1 MSTRDYNDI
10 LRNRNGTYSYPNFTA
25 FALDFSGNVLQA
37 KRWQTYSQRFGNP
50 VVDSTIRDYSLYV
63 QDQFRVTRGLT
74 LNYGLRYEY
83 ASYTQP
89 SLVNPNYPQT
99 GVINQPNRNFAPRFG
114 LAYAFNDNKTVLRAG
129 YGIFYARFPGGLI
142 NTLHLENGIYQRL
155 ISLNASRP
163 EDVAAG
169 PVFPN
174 PLPDIDRNPPAGS
187 VDVTFASPEFRNP
200 YTQQAD
206 IAIERELAHD
216 LGITVSYIWSRGLQ
230 MFAVRDLNIGP
241 LGAPVTYTIRDSA
254 GQTAGSYTTPTYRL
268 ANRADTRWRRVNQ
281 VENGSNSYFNAM
293 VVQVK
298 KRMSRAHQFQ
308 LSYTWSHAID
318 FNQGGGN
325 NNIFFSSGPSSLFNG
340 DYRGSKSSSAL
351 DQRHRL
357 VFNGV
362 HELQIVRWNSGWKK
376 WLLNNWQLSEIATFA
391 SAQPA
396 TPTIFVSG
404 TPFSGAAFTST
415 LNGFGASSRVP
426 FLPAASLDIDQIARV
441 DARVTKVLP
450 FTERCQLQLSF
461 EAFNVMNHVSY
472 TSVNGQAFQ
481 AANGVLTP
489 TPRLGEGSASQG
501 FPDGTN
507 ARRAQLSVRFLF

>member
-1 MSTRDYNDI
+1 
-10 LRNRNGTYSYPNFTA
+10 
-25 FALDFSGNVLQA
+25 
-37 KRWQTYSQRFGNP
+37 
-50 VVDSTIRDYSLYV
+50 VVDTTIRDYSLYV
-63 QDQFRVTRGLT
+63 QDQFRVSRGLT

-83 ASYTQP
+83 ASFTQP

-99 GVINQPNRNFAPRFG
+99 GAIRQPNKNFAPRIG

-155 ISLNASRP
+155 ISLNAARP
-163 EDVAAG
+163 EDLAAG
-169 PVFPN
+169 PIFPN
-174 PLPDIDRNPPAGS
+174 PLPGIDRNPPAGS
-187 VDVTFASPEFRNP
+187 VDVTFASPGFRNP
-200 YTQQAD
+200 YTQQGD
-206 IAIERELAHD
+206 VAIERQLMHD

-230 MFAVRDLNIGP
+230 MFTVRDLNVGP
-241 LGAPVTYTIRDSA
+241 LGAPVTYTIRDASNQNV
-254 GQTAGSYTTPTYRL
+254 GTYTTPTYRL
-268 ANRADTRWRRVNQ
+268 SNRVDTNWRRVNQ
-281 VENGSNSYFNAM
+281 VENGGNSYYNAM

-298 KRMSRAHQFQ
+298 KRMARSNEFQ
-308 LSYTWSHAID
+308 VSYTWSHAID

-325 NNIFFSSGPSSLFNG
+325 NNIFFSGGPSSLFNG
-340 DYRGSKSSSAL
+340 DYRGDKSSSAL

-357 VFNGV
+357 VINGL
-362 HELQIVRWNSGWKK
+362 HQLQVARWNSGFKK
-376 WLLNNWQLSEIATFA
+376 WVLNNWQLSEIATFA

-404 TPFSGAAFTST
+404 APFAGAAYTTS
-415 LNGFGASSRVP
+415 LNGFGGSSRVP
-426 FLPAASLDIDQIARV
+426 FIPAASLDIDQIARI
-441 DARVTKVLP
+441 DARITKILP
-450 FTERCQLQLSF
+450 FSERYQLQLNF
-461 EAFNVMNHVSY
+461 EAFNVFNNVSF

-507 ARRAQLSVRFLF
+507 ARRAQVSVRFIF